1 MVSPDCRST
10 VACRLFVCA
19 TATWGALWA
28 VFALSSSIPLSFI
41 LMTLIGLAASPFAVL
56 QTTLML
62 MMTKPQLQGRVMG
75 IQELTIGIMPVASL
89 MLGIAAEF
97 IGIIYVAMLSGISL
111 VIVLVILAVR
121 IPALLRY
128 SGNDT

>member
-1 MVSPDCRST
+1 
-10 VACRLFVCA
+10 
-19 TATWGALWA
+19 
-28 VFALSSSIPLSFI
+28 
-41 LMTLIGLAASPFAVL
+41 
-56 QTTLML
+56 
-62 MMTKPQLQGRVMG
+62 
-75 IQELTIGIMPVASL
+75 

-128 SGNDT
+128 SGDDT

>member
-1 MVSPDCRST
+1 
-10 VACRLFVCA
+10 
-19 TATWGALWA
+19 
-28 VFALSSSIPLSFI
+28 
-41 LMTLIGLAASPFAVL
+41 MTLIGLAASPFAVL